1 MNKLYGYRYKP
12 DGHVFE
18 LPGQPRHTA
27 LDEVLRRRAIQ
38 GRHGGPVTAEL
49 VERDGDGWRLV
60 PLPDEDEA
68 VAS

>member
-1 MNKLYGYRYKP
+1 MTLYGYRYKP
-12 DGHVFE
+12 GGMVFE

-27 LDEVLRRRAIQ
+27 TDEVRRRRAIQ

-49 VERDGDGWRLV
+49 VERIGDEWRGV
-60 PLPDEDEA
+60 PLPGEDEA